1 MDIIAVTALS
11 FAPGIFWLWFFYKR
25 DRLEPGPRSL
35 MIKLFLIGMLLVI
48 PAVIIEHP
56 FGGNKFLLLVVCAPL
71 AEELL
76 KFFALR
82 LTVYRSSAFR
92 NPMDGIMFAAA
103 VALGFATAE
112 NTYFILAAYLAPQ
125 IALGVSD
132 PVWAFGMVWKLYLLR
147 AFLTVPGHALWSS
160 IWGYALGIEKAESRG
175 RHIVLKSLALS
186 LVLHSLF
193 NMMLLNFPPGAV
205 GMLILVP
212 AMWVML
218 HKRLVKAHDNS
229 YQDFSR
235 P

>member
-1 MDIIAVTALS
+1 MDIIAVTALAL
-11 FAPGIFWLWFFYKR
+11 APGVFWLWFFYKR
-25 DRLEPGPRSL
+25 DRLEPEPKSL
-35 MIKLFLIGMLLVI
+35 MIKMFLLGMLLVL

-56 FGGNKFLLLVVCAPL
+56 FGVNKFLLLVICAPL

-82 LTVYRSSAFR
+82 LTIYNNRAFR

-147 AFLTVPGHALWSS
+147 AFLTVPGHALWSA
-160 IWGYALGIEKAESRG
+160 IWGYALGIEKADSG
-175 RHIVLKSLALS
+175 GKIIVVKSLALS
-186 LVLHSLF
+186 LALHSLF
-193 NMMLLNFPPGAV
+193 NLMLLNFPPGAV

-212 AMWVML
+212 SMWFMV
-218 HKRLVKAHDNS
+218 HKRMIKAGGNL
-229 YQDFSR
+229 YKDFSR
-235 P
+235 H